1 MRVQGSGFRVQ
12 DSNSRDQTWSRSHR
26 NGEPCRHIPPQ
37 QSPAFRGTKYSVLS
51 TPYSVLT
58 ALALCVFGTLSAAE
72 SNPLADLAAKC
83 GPLGLDE
90 QATVTRTWAIPR
102 HPGRQYLF
110 IPAASDPAAPKT
122 GSPKVVSQW
131 YERFLAIRRERAA
144 ALFDAAKKAS
154 AERQPTTAF
163 QLLYETLRED
173 PDHSEAR
180 RILGYIKNGAGSWTL
195 PGWGNL
201 AVETARLK
209 HPQLGWPP
217 GGYFRLDTPHF
228 QIVTNHSKGEALEAG
243 RELEKLDQLWRQ
255 IFFRYWSTPE
265 ALADRFAGKNVPLA
279 RPRPKMQVVLFENR
293 QEYIAQ
299 LAPAQPQ
306 ARLTLGTYM
315 HKQHIAYFFAGDK
328 SVYPT
333 WYHEATHQLFQESL
347 DSAVEEPGGERNFW
361 AVEGAAL
368 YMESLAEHGGFWTA
382 GGCESDRL
390 QYARYRARSGNFLLP
405 SQRMAAMGREAIQ
418 QDRDIQPLY
427 AQSAGWAHFLID
439 GQSGKH
445 REAFV
450 DLLRTIYAGSDQSDS
465 LAKLTG
471 QPLAA
476 LDGAYL
482 PFLDVTDVDLTG
494 IPDPSRMK
502 NLSLMKTAITDK
514 GLARLTACKDL
525 EWLDLSA
532 TAAGDDGLKPF
543 ALAAN
548 LKQLFL
554 DGSRVTAASLP
565 LIGNFKGL
573 KELDLSKL
581 PLDDASLTPLAGL
594 KDLDTLYLTNTP
606 LTDACLAH
614 LRGLKQLKTL
624 DTQGTQIT
632 PAGLKRLQT
641 SLPKLK
647 LTSP

>member
-12 DSNSRDQTWSRSHR
+12 DSNSRDRTWSRSHR

-51 TPYSVLT
+51 TPYSALT

-90 QATVTRTWAIPR
+90 QATITRTWAIPR

-110 IPAASDPAAPKT
+110 LPAASDPAAPKT
-122 GSPKVVSQW
+122 GATKVVSQW
-131 YERFLAIRRERAA
+131 YDRFLAIRRERAA
-144 ALFDAAKKAS
+144 ALFDAAKKANDEKQ
-154 AERQPTTAF
+154 ATTAY
-163 QLLYETLRED
+163 QLLHETLRED
-173 PDHSEAR
+173 PDHREAR
-180 RILGYIKNGAGSWTL
+180 RILGYIKNGSGSWTL
-195 PGWGNL
+195 PGWGDL
-201 AVETARLK
+201 AVETARTR

-217 GGYFRLDTPHF
+217 GDYFRLDTPHF

-255 IFFRYWSTPE
+255 IFFRFWSTPE
-265 ALADRFAGKNVPLA
+265 ALAARFAGKNEPLA
-279 RPRPKMQVVLFENR
+279 PPRPKMQVVLFKNR

-299 LAPAQPQ
+299 LAPVQPQ

-333 WYHEATHQLFQESL
+333 WYHEATHQLFQESIAA
-347 DSAVEEPGGERNFW
+347 AVDEPGSERNFW

-368 YMESLAEHGGFWTA
+368 YMESLAEHEGYWTA

-405 SQRMAAMGREAIQ
+405 GQRLAALGLAAMQ
-418 QDRDIQPLY
+418 NDPNIQPLY

-439 GQSGKH
+439 GQDGKH

-450 DLLRTIYAGSDQSDS
+450 DLLRAIYAGSDQFDS

-476 LDGAYL
+476 LDEAYL
-482 PFLDVTDVDLTG
+482 PFLNVTDDDLAG
-494 IPDPSRMK
+494 IPDPARMK
-502 NLSLMKTAITDK
+502 NLSLMKTAITDN
-514 GLARLTACKDL
+514 GLTRLTACKDL
-525 EWLDLSA
+525 VWLDLSGS
-532 TAAGDDGLKPF
+532 TAGDRGLK
-543 ALAAN
+543 ALAANTN

-554 DGSRVTAASLP
+554 DGSRVTSASLP

-581 PLDDASLTPLAGL
+581 PLDDASLALLAGL
-594 KDLDTLYLTNTP
+594 KNLDTLYLSNTP

-614 LRGLKQLKTL
+614 LRGFKQLETL
-624 DTQGTQIT
+624 DTDGTQIT
-632 PAGLKRLQT
+632 PASLKRLQT
-641 SLPKLK
+641 GLPKLK
-647 LTSP
+647 LRQP